1 MISIFKSAWA
11 KGNGKLK
18 YKFKIS
24 MGPIPAELVG
34 DKRSLARGG
43 KLFILKFDSK
53 NKIL

>member
-1 MISIFKSAWA
+1 LISIFKSAWA

-43 KLFILKFDSK
+43 KIIYFKVRFK
-53 NKIL
+53 K